1 MRVLVT
7 GGAGFVGS
15 HVVGLLR
22 AAGHRCAVVDV
33 LDPGRPEY
41 VPEGVPLY
49 RVDITSPQLE
59 EVFEE
64 ERPEAVCHHAAQA
77 SVAASVRDPLRDAR
91 VNVLGTLNVLQ
102 CCVRHG
108 VRRVLFASTG
118 GAIYGEPE
126 RLPASEDH
134 PARPVSPY
142 GVHKLCGEH
151 HLAAYGR
158 LYGLPWVALRY
169 GNVYGP
175 RQDPFGEAG
184 VVAIF
189 CAAMLEGR
197 RPTIFGDGLH
207 TRDYV
212 YVEDVAHANLLAL
225 EADVQGV
232 FNVGT
237 GVETSTR
244 RIFDLLRE
252 ATGYRGEPQYGP
264 ARPGDVRRI
273 CLDPAR
279 AERVLGWRPRV
290 SLEEGIARTVAWF
303 QAHLRAGR
311 RDVP

>member
-15 HVVGLLR
+15 HVVGVLR
-22 AAGHRCAVVDV
+22 EAGYRCAVVDV
-33 LDPGRPEY
+33 LDPGRREF

-49 RVDITSPQLE
+49 RVDVTSPELE

-64 ERPEAVCHHAAQA
+64 ERPEVVCHHAAQA
-77 SVAASVRDPLRDAR
+77 SVAVSVRDPLRDAR

-118 GAIYGEPE
+118 GAIYGEPD
-126 RLPASEDH
+126 RLPVPEDH

-158 LYGLPWVALRY
+158 LYGLQWVALRY

-175 RQDPFGEAG
+175 RQDPYGEAG

-189 CAAMLEGR
+189 CAAMLAGQT
-197 RPTIFGDGLH
+197 PTIFGDGLH

-212 YVEDVAHANLLAL
+212 YVEDVARANLRAL
-225 EADVQGV
+225 ETDAQGV

-252 ATGYRGEPQYGP
+252 ATGYRGEPRYGP
-264 ARPGDVRRI
+264 PRPGDVRRI
-273 CLDPAR
+273 CLDPTR
-279 AERVLGWRPRV
+279 AERVLGWRPQV
-290 SLEEGIARTVAWF
+290 PLEEGIARTVAWF
-303 QAHLRAGR
+303 RARVRTGR
-311 RDVP
+311 PDVP

>member
-15 HVVGLLR
+15 HVVEALR
-22 AAGHRCAVVDV
+22 RAGHRVAVVDV
-33 LDPGRPEY
+33 LTSGREEF
-41 VPEGVPLY
+41 VPAGVPLY
-49 RVDITSPQLE
+49 RVDVASPALE
-59 EVFEE
+59 EVFQE

-77 SVAASVRDPLRDAR
+77 SVAVSVREPLRDAYT
-91 VNVLGTLNVLQ
+91 NVLGTLNVLD

-108 VRRVLFASTG
+108 VRRVVFASTG

-126 RLPASEDH
+126 RLPVSEDH

-142 GVHKLCGEH
+142 GVHKLCAEH

-158 LYGLPWVALRY
+158 LHGLPWVALRY

-175 RQDPFGEAG
+175 RQDPYGEAG

-189 CAAMLEGR
+189 CVAMLHGAQ
-197 RPTIFGDGLH
+197 PVIFGDGSH

-212 YVEDVAHANLLAL
+212 YVSDVAHANLVAL
-225 EADVQGV
+225 EREAEGV

-244 RIFDLLRE
+244 RIFDLLRA
-252 ATGYRGEPQYGP
+252 ATGYRGEPRYGP
-264 ARPGDVRRI
+264 PRPGDVRRI
-273 CLDPAR
+273 CLDSTR
-279 AERVLGWRPRV
+279 AERALGWQASV
-290 SLEEGIARTVAWF
+290 DLEEGIARTVAWF
-303 QAHLRAGR
+303 RAQADAGR
-311 RDVP
+311 GAVP

>member
-15 HVVGLLR
+15 FVVEALR
-22 AAGHRCAVVDV
+22 DAGHRVAVVDT
-33 LDPGRPEY
+33 LKSGRAEF
-41 VPEGVPLY
+41 VPQGVPLY
-49 RVDITSPQLE
+49 QLDVTSPALR

-77 SVAASVRDPLRDAR
+77 SVAVSVRDPLEDAR

-102 CCVRHG
+102 CCVRYG
-108 VRRVLFASTG
+108 VGRVLFASTG
-118 GAIYGEPE
+118 GALYGDPDS
-126 RLPASEDH
+126 LPVREDD
-134 PARPVSPY
+134 PPRPLSPY
-142 GVHKLCGEH
+142 GVHKFCGEQ
-151 HLAAYGR
+151 HLANYGR
-158 LYGLPWVALRY
+158 LYGIRWAALRY

-175 RQDPFGEAG
+175 RQDPYGEAG

-197 RPTIFGDGLH
+197 QPVIFGDGLH

-212 YVEDVAHANLLAL
+212 YVEDAAHATLLAL
-225 EADVQGV
+225 EVGAEGV
-232 FNVGT
+232 INVGT

-244 RIFDLLRE
+244 RIFELVRN
-252 ATGYRGEPQYGP
+252 ATGYRGEPHYGP
-264 ARPGDVRRI
+264 PRPGDVRRI
-273 CLDPAR
+273 CLDATR
-279 AERVLGWRPRV
+279 AEQVLGWRPGV

-303 QAHLRAGR
+303 RNRAGAGH